1 MSQINIKHFANLNNE
16 CLRGL
21 EFYQH
26 ELGFMEKR
34 LEEVA
39 KDNTGK
45 EVLEGIEHFQNNFI
59 IHSNYIG
66 ELKHLLHIND
76 KTMER
81 QLIGTGVFVTE
92 DTANEHQE
100 LYQDYLTEE
109 KLFNDLR
116 HEFNRFAAKW
126 M

>member
-34 LEEVA
+34 LEEIA

-45 EVLEGIEHFQNNFI
+45 EACEGIEHFQNNFI
-59 IHSNYIG
+59 IHRDHIA
-66 ELKHLLHIND
+66 ELKHLVHVND
-76 KTMER
+76 RTMEK
-81 QLIGTGVFVTE
+81 QLIDTGVFVTE
-92 DTANEHQE
+92 DTANEHDGIYE
-100 LYQDYLTEE
+100 DYLTEE

>member
-1 MSQINIKHFANLNNE
+1 MSQINIKHIAHLNNV

-21 EFYQH
+21 EFYKH

-34 LEEVA
+34 LEGVA

-45 EVLEGIEHFQNNFI
+45 ETREGIEHFQNNFI
-59 IHSNYIG
+59 IHRDHIA
-66 ELKHLLHIND
+66 ELKHLVHLND
-76 KTMER
+76 KAIET
-81 QLIGTGVFVTE
+81 QLIDTGVFITE
-92 DTANEHQE
+92 DTGNEHNE
-100 LYQDYLTEE
+100 IYQAYLTEE
-109 KLFNDLR
+109 KLFNELR